1 MMKRTFL
8 YIVFIL
14 LPVLCGAQAGS
25 YRDLV
30 NRIASSRVR
39 FSYTYS
45 LSGQFPLS
53 GSGTAVLQGDLFSLK
68 GDGLEIRCDGKKRWT
83 VDTKAE
89 EVYIENADMD
99 LSANPALIVSMMDEL
114 FELSKESP
122 LTLVPKA
129 RSDIRSAELGIAGGK
144 LVSMVLTMKDGS
156 KITVKIASMDFL
168 PLSEDV
174 SGFAFSSGDFP
185 DTYVITDLSDQI

>member
-1 MMKRTFL
+1 MMKRTIL

-30 NRIASSRVR
+30 DRIASSRVR

-53 GSGTAVLQGDLFSLK
+53 GSGTAVLQGNLFSLK

-144 LVSMVLTMKDGS
+144 LASMVLTMKDGS

>member
-30 NRIASSRVR
+30 DRIASSRVR

-53 GSGTAVLQGDLFSLK
+53 GSGTAVLQGNLFSLK